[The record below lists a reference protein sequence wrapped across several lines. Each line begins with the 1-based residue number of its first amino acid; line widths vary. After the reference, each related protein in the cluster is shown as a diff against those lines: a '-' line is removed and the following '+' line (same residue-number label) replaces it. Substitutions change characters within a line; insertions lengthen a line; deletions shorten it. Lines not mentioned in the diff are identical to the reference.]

1 MKGGKVVRLRTK
13 PPKAQVIKF
22 KGKPITPRRRR
33 FESATVIILPT
44 IRVERF

>member
-1 MKGGKVVRLRTK
+1 MKVVKLPTK
-13 PPKAQVIKF
+13 KPKAQVIKF

-33 FESATVIILPT
+33 FESATVIVLPV